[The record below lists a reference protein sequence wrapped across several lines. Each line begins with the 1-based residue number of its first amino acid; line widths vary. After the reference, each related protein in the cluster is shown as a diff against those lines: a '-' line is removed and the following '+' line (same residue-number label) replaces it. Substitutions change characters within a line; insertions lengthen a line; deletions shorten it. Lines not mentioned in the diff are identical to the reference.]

1 MPVSYIYR
9 KFVDAVLPT
18 KVNFSGHL
26 RRKDLPPQLVSK
38 NIMFLRNKVRSQ
50 LKGTRVVKREVF
62 DDNIGYHF
70 DKYGASFRHL
80 GVLIL
85 SVFKEFCYV

>member
-1 MPVSYIYR
+1 
-9 KFVDAVLPT
+9 
-18 KVNFSGHL
+18 
-26 RRKDLPPQLVSK
+26 
-38 NIMFLRNKVRSQ
+38 MFLRNKLGSQ
-50 LKGTRVVKREVF
+50 LKGTRVVKCEDF

-70 DKYGASFRHL
+70 DKYGEGFRHL